1 MTNKSGLF
9 LPLSQQRT
17 TAGDLLSVRGSA
29 GRIRRDRTRRPPSA
43 TRYGVGPVA
52 LRHCRGN
59 CAICGWLWGRLGIS
73 PAAAGGSFAPCA
85 GRPGALPPGPLRF
98 FEKNRVKLF
107 MFSAV
112 NATLTP
118 QTFRT
123 TGNGPMPGKHR
134 AVSLE
139 KRKRKKR
146 GVTRTVSRGGSSRFG
161 WCQYTVQI

>member
-1 MTNKSGLF
+1 MGIMTNKSGLF
-9 LPLSQQRT
+9 LPLSQQRA
-17 TAGDLLSVRGSA
+17 TAGESLSVHGSA
-29 GRIRRDRTRRPPSA
+29 GRIRRGRTRRPPSA
-43 TRYGVGPVA
+43 TRYGVGPAA

-59 CAICGWLWGRLGIS
+59 CAICGWRFGTIGD
-73 PAAAGGSFAPCA
+73 FAPCA

-112 NATLTP
+112 SATLTP

-123 TGNGPMPGKHR
+123 KGNGPMPGKHR
-134 AVSLE
+134 TVSLE

>member
-1 MTNKSGLF
+1 MTNKLVGF
-9 LPLSQQRT
+9 LPLAQQRA
-17 TAGDLLSVRGSA
+17 TAGELLRLHCSA
-29 GRIRRDRTRRPPSA
+29 ERIRCDRTRRPPVPPTAGWDRRPCGIAAGIAPSA
-43 TRYGVGPVA
+43 DGA
-52 LRHCRGN
+52 LE
-59 CAICGWLWGRLGIS
+59 RLGIS